1 MMTSAATIFLGLCLV
16 LAAFLLV
23 SVKIFLINKIFIL
36 KIMKY
41 GMILLFGIAFSI
53 ASIIIGYRINDRHN
67 SSYSRGL
74 KSVQE
79 IWGGQ
84 ITQQSPG
91 FLYSYNIS
99 QTRFTDSGEKITE
112 QVKQVENLSFEK
124 QEIKISIESNIRK
137 KGLLL
142 YPGYNISFDADY
154 AIKNDYN
161 RTRNCQFNFPLPQ
174 GSGNISGIKVTAD
187 GREYKNDTNYADGI
201 QWQGDL
207 DAGES
212 IEIRISYKAQ
222 GTEWFSYNLAETQTQ
237 IKSLKVEMSNNFEDY
252 NIPDRAMVPS
262 FQESD
267 NEKTLMKWE
276 AENIITNQN
285 ISLSFDVK
293 GNYGKI
299 VSKMFFYSPLAI
311 FLFIGFLMIMSAAKE
326 IRLHPMHYL
335 FILTGFFIYFLLGS
349 YLMSYMNIIP
359 AIMLSITVSSAII
372 IYYSFLIKKGI
383 LLVKTIAAG
392 LGIFQWVF
400 STAFFFPQHTGFVI
414 TIASILSFIILMQV
428 TSKIDWENKW

>member
-1 MMTSAATIFLGLCLV
+1 MTSAATIFLGLCLV